1 MNRKNIRALSIL
13 FCILA
18 LMIVYGG
25 CTTQVARDDSHTDRF
40 QAGISYP
47 ATVERVIDGD
57 TFEVR
62 FTDGT
67 TEKVRLIGVDTPE
80 KAAADNIPG
89 EYGTI
94 TDTAYLAEMG
104 NTATGFSRAHLEG
117 KEVILECDAAAG
129 TRDRYGRLLAYT
141 TLPDGTD
148 AGALL
153 LGEGL
158 ARVYTAESFYRKGS
172 YLTIQESAQSRK
184 NGIWSYSGSITAP
197 LPAPVPVDT
206 PGTGVFIASVIYD
219 ADGDDRM
226 NVTGEYILISN
237 AGPGS
242 TDLSGWSLCESG
254 GFCHTFDSL
263 TLSPGS
269 SVTLH
274 AGNGISTTTDLFW
287 GLPSP
292 VLNNDHDS
300 VVLYDTAGKDISSF
314 AWGTAA

>member
-1 MNRKNIRALSIL
+1 MNRKNISALSIL

-25 CTTQVARDDSHTDRF
+25 CTIPATRDDTHTDRF
-40 QAGISYP
+40 QAGIYYP

-57 TFEVR
+57 TFEAR
-62 FTDGT
+62 FPDGT

-80 KAAADNIPG
+80 KAAGDNIPG

-94 TDTAYLAEMG
+94 ADMAYLAEMG
-104 NTATGFSRAHLEG
+104 NAATEFSRARLEG
-117 KEVILECDAAAG
+117 KEVVLECDAAAG

-141 TLPDGTD
+141 TLSDSTD
-148 AGALL
+148 TGALL

-158 ARVYTAESFYRKGS
+158 ARVYTAETFYRKGS
-172 YLTIQESAQSRK
+172 YLAIQESALSRK
-184 NGIWSYSGSITAP
+184 TGIWSYSGSITVP
-197 LPAPVPVDT
+197 LPTPVPIDT
-206 PGTGVFIASVIYD
+206 PRAGIFIASVIYD

-226 NVTGEYILISN
+226 NVNGEYIVISN

-242 TDLSGWSLCESG
+242 TNITGWSLCESG
-254 GFCHTFDSL
+254 GFCHAFAPL

-274 AGNGISTTTDLFW
+274 TGNGSSNTTDLFW
-287 GLPSP
+287 GRSSP

-300 VVLYDTAGKDISSF
+300 VVLYDAAGKDISSF
-314 AWGTAA
+314 AW